1 MSTQPSPAPVDPELV
16 YLFLKEKVYV
26 LPEDRPKVEATP
38 TPTPAEQAR
47 STAASGV
54 PEPVASGLKS
64 VPVRPPAPPA
74 PPAPPVSA
82 SAQEGPPPYA
92 LPKLPARALAVLV
105 HNPAGE
111 LEPALA
117 TMLGKLSTATEADT
131 NLHVTLIGD
140 MSRYSWP
147 QAWHP
152 WGARLTLLLGWP
164 AELLARHRVAEP
176 FRVLRFG
183 AGSLIAGPH
192 PAELEGDRALKAQL
206 WAAIQSAK

>member
-1 MSTQPSPAPVDPELV
+1 MRTPYSPAPVDPELV

-38 TPTPAEQAR
+38 TPARAEQPQA
-47 STAASGV
+47 TPPPAQAEAVGG
-54 PEPVASGLKS
+54 GLKS
-64 VPVRPPAPPA
+64 VPVRPPAPPTA
-74 PPAPPVSA
+74 PAPVAPLA
-82 SAQEGPPPYA
+82 SDAYA

-105 HNPAGE
+105 HNPTGE
-111 LEPALA
+111 LDEALR
-117 TMLGKLSTATEADT
+117 TMLGKLAAATEADT
-131 NLHVTLIGD
+131 SLHVTLVGD
-140 MSRYSWP
+140 MSRYTWP
-147 QAWHP
+147 HAWHP

-206 WAAIQSAK
+206 WAAIQAAK